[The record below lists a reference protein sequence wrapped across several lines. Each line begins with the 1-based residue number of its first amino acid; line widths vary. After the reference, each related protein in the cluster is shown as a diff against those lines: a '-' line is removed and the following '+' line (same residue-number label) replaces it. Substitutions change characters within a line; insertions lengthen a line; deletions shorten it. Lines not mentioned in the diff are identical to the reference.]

1 MITPADL
8 QLLNEIAVRLGVAY
22 EDLFNLINF
31 ESGFNPQAKNPNSSA
46 RGLIQFI
53 DSTAKQLGF
62 NDSLDLVTKY
72 PTITD
77 QLPIVERYLQQF
89 KPFDGKQSLYLAV
102 FYPKYRNV
110 APDTLFPE
118 NVRKVNPG
126 INTPADY
133 IKFVERKKKLNF

>member
-1 MITPADL
+1 MITPEDL
-8 QLLNEIAVRLGVAY
+8 GLLNQIAIRLGVAY

-31 ESGFNPQAKNPNSSA
+31 ESGFNPQAKNTNSSA

-53 DSTAKQLGF
+53 DSTAQSLGF
-62 NDSLDLVTKY
+62 RDSLDLVTQN
-72 PTITD
+72 PTIFS
-77 QLPIVERYLQQF
+77 QLPIVEKYLQQF
-89 KPFDGKQSLYLAV
+89 KPFDGKQSLYLSV

-118 NVRKVNPG
+118 NVRRVNPG

-133 IKFVERKKKLNF
+133 IKFVERKKKLNW

>member
-1 MITPADL
+1 MITPYDL
-8 QLLNEIAVRLGVAY
+8 QLLNDIAVRLGVAY

-72 PTITD
+72 PTIAD

-89 KPFDGKQSLYLAV
+89 KPFDGKQSLYLSV
-102 FYPKYRNV
+102 FYPKYRTV

-133 IKFVERKKKLNF
+133 VRLVERKKKLKF